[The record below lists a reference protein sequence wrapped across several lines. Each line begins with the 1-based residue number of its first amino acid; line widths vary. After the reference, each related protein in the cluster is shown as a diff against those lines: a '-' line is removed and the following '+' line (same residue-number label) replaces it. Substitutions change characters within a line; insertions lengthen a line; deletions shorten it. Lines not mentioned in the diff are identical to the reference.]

1 MSNTENHS
9 RLDYLCRNH
18 HKWLLGAANN
28 ITKDRE
34 AAKEMVSEL
43 YLYLSQSTNTKLYY
57 AESFNLQYCRLF
69 IQTRWINK
77 VKSDKRMCE
86 FSQKHDDV
94 IETYDVEFDKKLE
107 DAYNQM
113 IAELK
118 RLEST
123 KLWASSKLAQLYLL
137 DPQMTLEQLANNIK
151 LSKSTVFL
159 NTKKIRIHLKNTL
172 TNPFTKEKE

>member
-1 MSNTENHS
+1 
-9 RLDYLCRNH
+9 
-18 HKWLLGAANN
+18 
-28 ITKDRE
+28 
-34 AAKEMVSEL
+34 
-43 YLYLSQSTNTKLYY
+43 
-57 AESFNLQYCRLF
+57 
-69 IQTRWINK
+69 
-77 VKSDKRMCE
+77 MCE